1 MPGPEGGAVVGT
13 LEELHAKPLAWWAF
27 GNLIKQLHV
36 RKHALTQ
43 REERSAMGTP
53 WCS

>member
-27 GNLIKQLHV
+27 GNLIKQLHA